1 MATSRS
7 SSTRDTIL
15 DAAENLFAHFGHDN
29 TSMRQI
35 TAAAGVNLSA
45 VNYHFGS
52 KDGLTQAVFKRRLVT
67 LNEERLSLLNELEA
81 QASGDPLKPSQIVE
95 AFFGPLV
102 RHACGVS
109 PSQKAFV
116 PLLERSMSD
125 PGGFIKAVI
134 IDEHC
139 EVLERYKQALL
150 SSLPDVPEEEI
161 FWRFQFM
168 LGATSYAIT
177 GADVLRLAMGWPP
190 PDETSPA
197 PDATQLLLDRLLSFL
212 LGGLRAALPATE
224 AVANRSI
231 Q

>member
-1 MATSRS
+1 MATPRS
-7 SSTRDTIL
+7 SGTRDTIL
-15 DAAENLFAHFGHDN
+15 DAAEQLFAHHGHDN

-35 TAAAGVNLSA
+35 TTAAGVNLSA

-52 KDGLTQAVFKRRLVT
+52 KDGLTQAVFQRRLAT
-67 LNEERLSLLNELEA
+67 LNEERLSLLNELET
-81 QASGDPLKPSQIVE
+81 QAAGHPLKPSQIVE

-102 RHACGVS
+102 RHACGAT

-134 IDEHC
+134 IDEHS
-139 EVLERYKQALL
+139 EVLERYKRALL

-177 GADVLRLAMGWPP
+177 GADVLRLAMGWPQ
-190 PDETSPA
+190 PDVISSA
-197 PDATQLLLDRLLSFL
+197 SQATQLLLDRLLSFL
-212 LGGLRAALPATE
+212 LGGLRAPLPAAE
-224 AVANRSI
+224 AVTHRSL